1 MQTQNKQIKAVLF
14 DKDGTIFDYSRV
26 WFSVLKN
33 SVDITFEKEGIGYKQ
48 HIKDLIMRLMG
59 IDENGNTLS
68 KGAIFSHDK
77 WTIFKNAMIFGWKAR
92 MLPHTVFRISYDIM
106 KCNDQ
111 HIGKKLESLD
121 FKKQQELFKTLKDMG
136 YIIGI
141 VTVDRSASLDIFLTD
156 MGIKQYIDF
165 TSTRDDHLP
174 SKPNPKSFLEFCSN
188 YKLKPEEVA
197 FVGDTTIDMN
207 YATRAKS
214 SLKIG
219 VEWGGNTREELIKVA
234 DVVYKTLFGI
244 YDNERIF
251 PKDMLNEKNNSK
263 PNL

>member
-1 MQTQNKQIKAVLF
+1 MQPKKKPIKAILF

-33 SVDITFEKEGIGYKQ
+33 SVDIVFEKEGIGYKQ
-48 HIKDLIMRLMG
+48 HIKDLIMQLMG
-59 IDENGNTLS
+59 LDEHGNTLS
-68 KGAIFSHDK
+68 EGAIFSHDK
-77 WTIFKNAMIFGWKAR
+77 WTILKNVTIFVWKAK
-92 MLPHTVFRISYDIM
+92 MLPHTVARISREIM

-111 HIGKKLESLD
+111 NIGKKLESLN

-141 VTVDRSASLDIFLTD
+141 VTVDRTASLDIFLYY

-174 SKPNPKSFLEFCSN
+174 SKPNPKSFLEFCKKFN
-188 YKLKPEEVA
+188 LKPEEVA
-197 FVGDTTIDMN
+197 FIGDTTIDMK
-207 YATRAKS
+207 YATRANS

-219 VEWGGNTREELIKVA
+219 VEWGGYTKEELI
-234 DVVYKTLFGI
+234 DVSDIVYKTLFGI

-251 PKDMLNEKNNSK
+251 PKERSVKS
-263 PNL
+263 